1 MKRTKKEYTRREFL
15 KTSLAAGAGLTIA
28 AVMTPAGLR
37 LLSAAELE
45 QDLSFKPNVY
55 LRIAPDDS
63 ITVVVSKS
71 EMGQGVTTSLPMIIA
86 DELEADWKQ
95 VRFVS
100 APAADAYKDPVWGMQ
115 STGGSTSVRHMHETL
130 RKAGAAGREMLIAAG
145 SEALKAPLRECAAVN
160 GVVRHMRTGKGLSYG
175 KLVFE
180 ASRLPVPQN
189 PTLKKEGQFKYIGKA
204 MPRLD
209 VPEKST
215 GKAMFGIDTFAP
227 GMLYAVMARPPQYGA
242 EPAAVNKEAAKQVKG
257 VQAVIEGPRGIAV
270 VADTLDAAWKGR
282 AVLNITW
289 QNAKA
294 PALDTSTLEKD
305 IAARIGEP
313 GLVAKSLGDAKAA
326 LAAATKKVEA
336 EYRTPYLAHATMEPM
351 NCAASVTAE
360 RCDIWAPT
368 QNQGGVKGMAVKA
381 TGLKPEQVFVHTTYL
396 GGGFGRRFET
406 DFAEEA
412 VNIAKTAGMPVKVVW
427 TREEDFQNDFYRPA
441 NYTKIEA
448 ALDDKGKVTAWS
460 HKIACPSI
468 FARVFPGMMKNGI
481 DNAAVE
487 GVTDLEYD
495 VPNLL
500 AEYVRVDLPVP
511 VGFWRSVGASHNGFI
526 IESFVDELAAAAG
539 KDPLE
544 FRLGLLQKHPR
555 AKRVLETAAQKAG
568 WGRKPAKG
576 QAVGIAYHL
585 SFGTYVA
592 QVAEVSVDR
601 ATGTIKVHKI
611 TCAVDCGSV
620 INPDTVAAQMES
632 GIIMGLSAAL
642 KEKVEFAGGGVKTT
656 NFGDYDLLRM
666 SETPEIDVHIVTGKD
681 PLGGIGEPGVPPAA
695 PAVANAVFAATGV
708 RLRSLPMTPA
718 AVLAAMKG

>member
-1 MKRTKKEYTRREFL
+1 MKRTRKEYTRREFL
-15 KTSLAAGAGLTIA
+15 KTSLAGAGLTIA
-28 AVMTPAGLR
+28 AVMTPSGLR
-37 LLSAAELE
+37 LLSAAELK
-45 QDLSFKPNVY
+45 QDTSFKPNVY

-63 ITVVVSKS
+63 ITVIVNKS

-95 VRFVS
+95 VRYVS
-100 APAADAYKDPVWGMQ
+100 APAADEYKDPVWGMQ
-115 STGGSTSVRHMHETL
+115 STGGSTSVRHMHDAL
-130 RKAGAAGREMLIAAG
+130 RKAGAAAREMLIIAG

-160 GVVRHMRTGKGLSYG
+160 GVVRNMKTGKGLSYG

-227 GMLYAVMARPPQYGA
+227 GMLYAALARPTQYGA
-242 EPAAVNKEAAKQVKG
+242 EPASFDKAAAEQIKG
-257 VQAVIEGPRGIAV
+257 VKAVVSIPRGIAV

-282 AVLNITW
+282 NLLNVQW
-289 QNAKA
+289 RNAKA
-294 PALDTSTLEKD
+294 PGLDTASLEKEMMAKISEQGL
-305 IAARIGEP
+305 IA
-313 GLVAKSLGDAKAA
+313 KTQGDAKAA
-326 LAAATKKVEA
+326 LGAASKKVEA
-336 EYRTPYLAHATMEPM
+336 AYLLPYLSHATMEPM
-351 NCAASVTAE
+351 NCTASVTAE
-360 RCDIWAPT
+360 QCDIWAPT
-368 QNQGGVKGMAVKA
+368 QNQGGIKGMAVKV

-412 VNIAKTAGMPVKVVW
+412 VTIAKITGKPVKVIW
-427 TREEDFQNDFYRPA
+427 TREEDIQNDFYRPA

-448 ALDDKGKVTAWS
+448 GLDDKGKVTAWS
-460 HKIACPSI
+460 HKIVCQSI
-468 FARVFPGMMKNGI
+468 FARVFPSMMKNGI

-487 GVTDLEYD
+487 GVTDLEYE

-500 AEYVRVDLPVP
+500 AEYVRIDLPVP
-511 VGFWRSVGASHNGFI
+511 VGFWRSVGASHNGFV
-526 IESFVDELAAAAG
+526 IESFVDELASAAK

-555 AKRVLETAAQKAG
+555 PKRVLETAAQKAG
-568 WGRKPAKG
+568 WGKPPKKG
-576 QAVGIAYHL
+576 QALGIAYHL

-592 QVAEVSVDR
+592 HVAEVSVDK
-601 ATGTIKVHKI
+601 ATGRIKVHKV

-620 INPDTVAAQMES
+620 INSDTVAAQMES

-642 KEKVEFAGGGVKTT
+642 KEKMEFAGGGVKTT

-666 SETPEIDVHIVTGKD
+666 SETPEIEVHIVTGRD
-681 PLGGIGEPGVPPAA
+681 PLGGIGEPGVPPIA

-708 RLRSLPMTPA
+708 RIRSLPMTPA
-718 AVLAAMKG
+718 AVLAAMK

>member
-1 MKRTKKEYTRREFL
+1 MKSPGKGYTRREFL
-15 KTSLAAGAGLTIA
+15 KTSLAGAGLAIA
-28 AVMTPAGLR
+28 AVMTPSGLR

-45 QDLSFKPNVY
+45 QTPSFQPNVY

-63 ITVVVSKS
+63 ITVVVNKS

-95 VRFVS
+95 VRFVF
-100 APAADAYKDPVWGMQ
+100 APAGDQYKDPVWGMQ
-115 STGGSTSVRHMHETL
+115 STGGSTSVRHMHDAL
-130 RKAGAAGREMLIAAG
+130 RTAGAAAREMLIVAG

-160 GVVRHMRTGKGLSYG
+160 GVVRNMKTGKSLSYG

-180 ASRLPVPQN
+180 ASRLPVPQK

-204 MPRLD
+204 IARLD

-215 GKAMFGIDTFAP
+215 GKAMFGADTFAP
-227 GMLYAVMARPPQYGA
+227 GMLYAVMARSPQYGA
-242 EPAAVNKEAAKQVKG
+242 EPAAFDKAAAEQIKG
-257 VQAVIEGPRGIAV
+257 VKAVVSIPRGIAV
-270 VADTLDAAWKGR
+270 CADSLDAAWKGR
-282 AVLNITW
+282 SILNVKW
-289 QNAKA
+289 QNATA
-294 PALDTSTLEKD
+294 PGLDTASLEKEMMAKISEQGL
-305 IAARIGEP
+305 IA
-313 GLVAKSLGDAKAA
+313 KTQGDVKAA
-326 LAAATKKVEA
+326 LAAASKKVEA
-336 EYRTPYLAHATMEPM
+336 AYLLPYLSHATMEPM
-351 NCAASVTAE
+351 NCTASVSPE
-360 RCDIWAPT
+360 RCDVWAPT
-368 QNQGGVKGMAVKA
+368 QNQGGIKGMAAKV

-412 VNIAKTAGMPVKVVW
+412 VSLSKIAGKPVKVIW
-427 TREEDFQNDFYRPA
+427 TREEDIQNDFYRPA

-448 ALDDKGKVTAWS
+448 GLDDKGKVTAWS
-460 HKIACPSI
+460 HKIVCPSI
-468 FARVFPGMMKNGI
+468 FARVFPSMMKNGI

-487 GVTDLEYD
+487 GVSDLEYE

-500 AEYVRVDLPVP
+500 AEYVRIDLPVP

-539 KDPLE
+539 KDPLA

-555 AKRVLETAAQKAG
+555 ARRVLETAAGKAG
-568 WGRKPAKG
+568 WGKPPKKG
-576 QAVGIAYHL
+576 QALGIAYHL

-592 QVAEVSVDR
+592 QVAEVSVD
-601 ATGTIKVHKI
+601 TGSGRIAVHKI

-620 INPDTVAAQMES
+620 INPNTVVAQMES

-642 KEKVEFAGGGVKTT
+642 KEKMEFADGGVKTT

-666 SETPEIDVHIVTGKD
+666 SETPEIEVHIVTGKD

-695 PAVANAVFAATGV
+695 PAVANAVFAATGA

-718 AVLAAMKG
+718 NVLAAMKG